1 MTDVGSAANPQST
14 SPGQP
19 AASVGQ
25 EGGGWIGEADLLAL
39 LDRLGVPHSSAE
51 LHDDPE
57 TALALERD
65 ALQASEQA
73 PTASPA
79 WIAEHLPVGPS
90 RASLLAMSSAADAS
104 DWDLPGIAASYRQLA
119 SWAQA
124 GELAA
129 VAQIASRAAAA
140 NPRIGTS
147 EAGKPNVLPPEAAA
161 EVGLELRMSQ
171 FGASTWVDLA
181 VQLQWRLAATGAA
194 LAAGTIDLAR
204 ARIIAEGTGALSDE
218 LAAAVEA
225 RVLAAAGG
233 QTTGQL
239 RVSVRRAVLAVD
251 PDGAEQ
257 RRTETER
264 RAKVSLYPGD
274 EGTATLTG
282 SCLPGVHAAA
292 AMARVTAMARALKAG
307 GAGGGI
313 DLLRSHVFVG
323 LLLGTLPLIPPPP
336 GGLPDGPPPNH
347 DPGGPSPTDG
357 TGGNHPG
364 EPGADERIDGPEDPA
379 ECPGGDD
386 SPPVPW
392 DDVPCPADKD
402 APPQDDRGLRDPGA
416 GCSGS
421 YGAGDTDEADRAAQS
436 PSPDWPPLPAHLPGQ
451 AADTAQPDVSRGPT
465 AGLLD
470 ILIPWSAI
478 TGPTFQPA
486 QLGRI
491 GPVTRLQA
499 RQLMLLAIRS
509 PHAQWRVV
517 LTDDDGRAIAAERAR
532 PTRRYWTGADQG
544 NVTGTVGRV
553 TITIRQS
560 WLGTSR
566 AGPPGCPSPFASA
579 AATVLRA
586 ARRAAER
593 ARTGHG
599 FSAAGCAHTQAAS
612 SYRPPP
618 RLRDLIAIRDVTCRF
633 NTCGQPAWRTDL
645 DHTIPWHKGGLTCE
659 CNLGGF
665 CRTHHKIKQLPGW
678 RVCQPQPGIFGWRT
692 PAGRTYL
699 TQPGLYPV

>member
-1 MTDVGSAANPQST
+1 MTDAGGAANPQST
-14 SPGQP
+14 SPSQP
-19 AASVGQ
+19 SASVGRD
-25 EGGGWIGEADLLAL
+25 GGGWIGEADLLAL
-39 LDRLGVPHSSAE
+39 LDELGVPHSSAE
-51 LHDDPE
+51 LHEDPE
-57 TALALERD
+57 MALALERD

-73 PTASPA
+73 PVASPA
-79 WIAEHLPVGPS
+79 WIAEHLPTGPG
-90 RASLLAMSSAADAS
+90 RASLLAMSSAAGAS

-119 SWAQA
+119 SWAAA

-147 EAGKPNVLPPEAAA
+147 EDGKPNILPPEAAA

-181 VQLQWRLAATGAA
+181 IQLQWRLPATGAA

-204 ARIIAEGTGALSDE
+204 ARIIAEGTGVLSDE

-257 RRTETER
+257 RRAETER
-264 RAKVSLYPGD
+264 HAKVSLYPGD

-336 GGLPDGPPPNH
+336 GSPPDAPPPDH
-347 DPGGPSPTDG
+347 DPGSPSPDDG
-357 TGGNHPG
+357 TGRNHPG
-364 EPGADERIDGPEDPA
+364 GPEVGERIDRPEDPP

-392 DDVPCPADKD
+392 DDVPCPADED
-402 APPQDDRGLRDPGA
+402 APPQDDCGLREAGA

-436 PSPDWPPLPAHLPGQ
+436 PSPDWPPLPADLPGEP
-451 AADTAQPDVSRGPT
+451 AYVGPMVWRRPP

-478 TGPTFQPA
+478 TGQAFEPA
-486 QLGRI
+486 RLGRI

-544 NVTGTVGRV
+544 TVTGTVGRV

-566 AGPPGCPSPFASA
+566 ADPPAYPSPFAPA
-579 AATVLRA
+579 AAAVLRA
-586 ARRAAER
+586 ARRAAAR
-593 ARTGHG
+593 APTRHG
-599 FSAAGCAHTQAAS
+599 FSASGCAHTQAAS

-633 NTCGQPAWRTDL
+633 KTCGQPAWRTDL

-665 CRTHHKIKQLPGW
+665 CRTHHKIKQLPDW
-678 RVCQPQPGIFGWRT
+678 QVCQPQPGIFEWTT
-692 PAGRTYL
+692 PSGRAYL
-699 TQPGLYPV
+699 TQSELYPV